1 MALTKKQLAMI
12 DSCPVLKGM
21 KSELIEVLGV
31 EESSS
36 SDTGSDSS
44 TSSDNLEK
52 RNITVSVTD
61 GESPVNGASV
71 SLLKNDETIVSGTT
85 GSAGG
90 CTLSNVP
97 LDNYAVLVTATG
109 YDDYES
115 TISVT
120 SETSSLTVTMVKKTT
135 TP

>member
-36 SDTGSDSS
+36 SD
-44 TSSDNLEK
+44 NLEK

-61 GESPVNGASV
+61 GEAPVNGASV

-97 LDNYAVLVTATG
+97 LDNYAVHVTATG

>member
-31 EESSS
+31 EESS
-36 SDTGSDSS
+36 
-44 TSSDNLEK
+44 SSDNLEK